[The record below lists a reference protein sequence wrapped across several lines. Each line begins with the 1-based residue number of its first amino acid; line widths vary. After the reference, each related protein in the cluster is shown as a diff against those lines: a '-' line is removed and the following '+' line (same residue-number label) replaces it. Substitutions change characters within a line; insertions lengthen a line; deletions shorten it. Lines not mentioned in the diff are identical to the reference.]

1 MAIIT
6 VSSIAQQV
14 RQLLSEALAD
24 FIGVYTLP
32 SGQTVPAICVES
44 QNKYPHRGVQIE
56 GLEVSVVPAIS
67 ITSAPFLSTIDR
79 WAYRTDIIL
88 RQYDRNK
95 TTVEA
100 MFAAYRALKPIGIV
114 EVKPRVLPL
123 DELANVESVRI
134 QITQEFYLYEVA

>member
-24 FIGVYTLP
+24 LIGIYTLP
-32 SGQTVPAICVES
+32 SGQAVPAICVES
-44 QNKYPHRGVQIE
+44 QNKYPPMGTQVE
-56 GLEVSVVPAIS
+56 GLEVSVIPAIS
-67 ITSAPFLSTIDR
+67 VTSTPFLSTIDR
-79 WAYRTDIIL
+79 WAYRTDVIL
-88 RQYDRNK
+88 RQYDRNQ

-100 MFAAYRALKPIGIV
+100 MIAAYQALKPIGIV
-114 EVKPRVLPL
+114 EVKPRILPL